1 MSDMGDGMRGDSMR
15 GDGIGRS
22 SRRTLGREA
31 RERVAKYQHLYDERR
46 EQLQRY
52 NAKLA
57 SILAGFRFLI
67 AAALLAGLGW
77 LAFIQTRDYLVVPT
91 LDVPDVTGLAHAQAE
106 ATLRAVGLSVITYAD
121 DMANTPIDHVTAQ
134 MPNAGTMVR
143 VGRSVTIGINTPAD
157 DVALPDLF
165 GLELNQATERLQ
177 DLGFE
182 LGKVS
187 YDFSEQPARTV
198 IAQEPAATVP
208 TQTGSNINI
217 VLSRGAPVAQ
227 ITLPDLRGLTTD
239 QARSRLAGLG
249 IRSVSTI
256 AGGVGYS
263 GGYSVI
269 SQRPQAG
276 QTVLASVPVTL
287 YYSIPGDNL
296 VRVPNLTGLT
306 LREAEQAVRNAGL
319 QIGWLDYLDLPDQAT
334 GVYDWQPRGYTLSG
348 TTLVVRINGTAT
360 GQNTLAPPSE
370 AADDPPLWLQPG
382 FDAFLDQPT
391 SGGDTATDTVS
402 DTVSDIVDTS
412 FDGST
417 TVTPAT
423 TTTTDV
429 APIPTVTPTTSVAT
443 PAAPT
448 LPLPTPAADAA
459 NARNI
464 TIRFDPNNYGFLQ
477 SQENGFQLI
486 VNDDRGEREVISQL
500 LQDGDTIDTVITV
513 YGRAELRTYINN
525 NLFQAWNP

>member
-1 MSDMGDGMRGDSMR
+1 MSDM

-22 SRRTLGREA
+22 SRRSVGREA
-31 RERVAKYQHLYDERR
+31 RERVAKYQRVYDERR

-67 AAALLAGLGW
+67 AAGLLTALGW
-77 LAFIQTRDYLVVPT
+77 AVFVQTRDYLVVPT

-106 ATLRAVGLSVITYAD
+106 QALRAVGLRVVTYAD
-121 DMANTPIDHVTAQ
+121 DMANTPVDHVTVQ
-134 MPNAGTMVR
+134 TPEPGTMVR

-157 DVALPDLF
+157 DVPLPDLF

-198 IAQEPAATVP
+198 IIQEPAATVP
-208 TQTGSNINI
+208 TRTGSNVNI
-217 VLSRGAPVAQ
+217 ILSRGAPVAQ
-227 ITLPDLRGLTTD
+227 ITLPDLSGLTTD

-256 AGGVGYS
+256 VGGVGYS

-296 VRVPNLTGLT
+296 VRVPNLTGLN
-306 LREAEQAVRNAGL
+306 LREAEQRVRDAGL
-319 QIGWLDYLDLPDQAT
+319 SIGWLDYLDLPDQAG
-334 GVYDWQPRGYTLSG
+334 GVYDWQPRGYTLAG
-348 TTLVVRINGTAT
+348 TTLVVRVNGTAT
-360 GQNTLAPPSE
+360 GDNTLAPPE
-370 AADDPPLWLQPG
+370 PVATDDPPLWLQPG
-382 FDAFLDQPT
+382 FDAFFGQPT
-391 SGGDTATDTVS
+391 
-402 DTVSDIVDTS
+402 
-412 FDGST
+412 
-417 TVTPAT
+417 
-423 TTTTDV
+423 
-429 APIPTVTPTTSVAT
+429 
-443 PAAPT
+443 
-448 LPLPTPAADAA
+448 
-459 NARNI
+459 
-464 TIRFDPNNYGFLQ
+464 
-477 SQENGFQLI
+477 
-486 VNDDRGEREVISQL
+486 
-500 LQDGDTIDTVITV
+500 
-513 YGRAELRTYINN
+513 
-525 NLFQAWNP
+525 